1 MRPLTLSVLVVALCV
16 PTLAFAQVG
25 YGDLANTTALTAA
38 DDYRIGK
45 GYMEMSGWMFPV
57 LEDDEL
63 TAQVQEV
70 VRRIIA
76 ASDRPDIIWDIIV
89 VDSPEVNAAAMPG
102 GFMMVNKGLLDNLAP
117 DEVAFVLAH
126 EISHV
131 QLRHFAS
138 SMNMSAAMEA
148 LSSGQSAYAGG
159 DTAGL
164 GTAYEDMSRMMTRHS
179 RQLELEA
186 DLYGLLYAARAGYPM
201 SSATAAMESMKLVVG
216 EIPDWMKD
224 DSSHPTFTHRIS
236 ELRNGMKTVKETYG
250 GFDAG
255 VAYARAGAYEAAIP
269 AFEQFLTIFP
279 KSSAGWSNLGTCY
292 LHEAVKNR
300 TGDPW
305 HAELALYMK
314 PDVTVRAAGVNKT
327 QLARARQAFEKAL
340 AIDPNRDAALANMG
354 VLARIEGD
362 YDGAVAL
369 LTKARELDGE
379 YAGYMNNLGTVAASK
394 GDMKEADKWFGKAI
408 KADAGADYAVAN
420 RARVYSGN
428 KSRKKDAVAL
438 YQELLGSRKY
448 AGEATEQLIALGEL
462 AAGTKPP
469 SFPDQRREEDSSVSV
484 AVYEPAPVPEPEPAP
499 EAEPAPAPAP
509 APTKGPAPADDR
521 TKGGNTQTLGLGVS
535 LASLKETFGAPDFE
549 DRQEDGYY
557 VYAGWWAAGVSA
569 TFTDD
574 ECSGLEIFPPATADT
589 GRGVSLGAVDAAV
602 KAAYGEP
609 TDVYGDRNAGY
620 ESWTYDAIDTAFYFD
635 ATGQVVSI
643 SMWSY

>member
-1 MRPLTLSVLVVALCV
+1 MRPLTLTVLMTALCL
-16 PTLAFAQVG
+16 PTFAFAQLG
-25 YGDLANTTALTAA
+25 YGELANTTALTAA

-45 GYMEMSGWMFPV
+45 GYMEMSAWMYPA
-57 LEDDEL
+57 LDDDEL
-63 TAQVQEV
+63 TSQVQEV

-102 GFMMVNKGLLDNLAP
+102 GFMLVNKGLLDNLAP

-159 DTAGL
+159 DTTGL
-164 GTAYEDMSRMMTRHS
+164 GTAYEDMSRMITRHS

-224 DSSHPTFTHRIS
+224 DSSHPTFTQRIS

-255 VAYARAGAYEAAIP
+255 VAYARAGDYEAAIP

-292 LHEAVKNR
+292 LHEAIKNR

-305 HAELALYMK
+305 HDELALYMK

-340 AIDPNRDAALANMG
+340 AIDPNRDAAIANLG
-354 VLARIEGD
+354 VLARVEGD
-362 YDGAVAL
+362 HDGAVAL
-369 LTKARELDGE
+369 LSKARELDPE
-379 YAGYMNNLGTVAASK
+379 YAGYMNNLGTVAASR
-394 GDMKEADKWFGKAI
+394 GDLKEADKWFGKAI
-408 KADAGADYAVAN
+408 KADPGAMYAKAN

-428 KSRKKDAVAL
+428 KSRKNDAVAL
-438 YQELLGSRKY
+438 YEELLGSRKF
-448 AGEATEQLIALGEL
+448 AEEATSQLIALGAR
-462 AAGTKPP
+462 AAGTEPP
-469 SFPDQRREEDSSVSV
+469 EFPDERRDEDTSVAV
-484 AVYEPAPVPEPEPAP
+484 AVYEPETVPAP
-499 EAEPAPAPAP
+499 PVEAEPAPT
-509 APTKGPAPADDR
+509 PTKTPAPADDS
-521 TKGGNTQTLGLGVS
+521 TKGGNTQNLGLGGS
-535 LASLKETFGAPDFE
+535 LDALKATFGAPDFE

-557 VYAGWWAAGVSA
+557 VYAGWWNAGVSA

-574 ECSGLEIFPPATADT
+574 VCTGLEIFPPASANT
-589 GRGVSLGAVDAAV
+589 GRGVALGAGDSAV
-602 KAAYGEP
+602 TAAYGEP
-609 TDVYGDRNAGY
+609 TSVYGDRNAGY
-620 ESWTYDAIDTAFYFD
+620 ESWTYDAIGTAFYFD
-635 ATGQVVSI
+635 STGKVISI